1 MLSDNN
7 SMLGKLSEKR
17 TEIMGLAMLMVIM
30 YHFALHFGFYHSPII
45 IRGDIGVDLFFFLSG
60 YGCAFSVCKHTTKE
74 FYVNRIKRIVPI
86 YLIIEFAVILCNYVF
101 LNRQMADIDIYRLF
115 CISFFT
121 HDDLSVWYIHA
132 SILLYLFTPFMA
144 AMLKKYGFVAFCCL
158 MPGVAIAI
166 YLCTCFHHQNINL
179 MLYRFVSYTMGLL
192 CAFIVLGKLSVS
204 VKKLMGGNFVRL
216 LDVCFT
222 DSLKE
227 TRHVGAQSV
236 EVYRISD
243 VNDSVGI
250 SFL

>member
-1 MLSDNN
+1 
-7 SMLGKLSEKR
+7 
-17 TEIMGLAMLMVIM
+17 MGLAMLMVIM

-45 IRGDIGVDLFFFLSG
+45 IRGDIGVDLVFFLSG

-204 VKKLMGGNFVRL
+204 VKKLMGGDFVRL